1 MKRFLLSASAA
12 LISFSGFS
20 QAQNQAQVSP
30 EIANKKISIP
40 VQMVANPN
48 PQPPK
53 EIKSY
58 PTSGQR
64 NLLEVEI
71 GTSTYDLQSN
81 SAIQWRLINHEN
93 GTLSA
98 SWTYSNQNSWATR
111 GTGYNFFNGTSWGSA
126 PTSEIETER
135 TGWPSMMATSSGRE
149 VIVSHSTASS
159 ILRKVERNTIGSGTW
174 AQANQDT
181 LASQVW
187 NRGQASGNTLHVV
200 CMTTPAANGGTVYN
214 GMDGAFLY
222 NRSTDGGIS
231 WDIIDYQIPGTD
243 SSYFDG
249 FDGDSYSIDAKGNT
263 VAVVV
268 GGLGRGVQLFK
279 STNNGVSWTKT
290 DVLLSD
296 VWFVESAT
304 VIDTTLEDRLYT
316 SDGNVNVIIDNDGMC
331 HITYGTMYIANAD
344 VTDGLITYYPGT
356 NGIDYWNED
365 YPGPY
370 GLTITGALDL
380 DNSGALEIT
389 DWGQYRF
396 AGLAS
401 QPKAGIASDGCIYLA
416 YSAVQELLSNG
427 SQNYRH
433 TYVMRS
439 CDGGCSWSEPIDVTG
454 DPANAFSECVYAS
467 MARRVDDDVHMVYMS
482 DNEPGIAVSG
492 DEDPV
497 VTNKIFYLKE
507 DVDRFDTT
515 EFCPVA
521 IVGDSELCVGSGASV
536 ALYAIGCAASY
547 TWSGPSG
554 FSSSNQ
560 VVNVGNLGT
569 YTCVFSTDCGS
580 QTLTFN
586 VVAYSGTGGPS
597 VTMNGTNLNMC
608 PGDTSTLTANTS
620 VGGLSYF
627 WSTGSSD
634 SAIVVTTTGTFTVTV
649 SDCNGGTTVAS
660 ITITQPTTAPT
671 AVVAGDPTICPGGT
685 SVINVFPVSAGSY
698 SWSTG
703 GSGTSIT
710 VSAAGTYT
718 VTVSNCG
725 GSATATYSVTAEPLP
740 VAVVTAPATE
750 GCDGDVLTATASGG
764 DTYEWSDGST
774 SASISVSVVST
785 GTYTVTVT
793 NACGDEDTTSINLTI
808 HELPAAPVISST
820 SSGVTSSQTG
830 GGSHMWY
837 VGGILQSESGSVLGN
852 DESYA
857 GQNIYCIY
865 TDENGCES
873 ASSNTVVSVEELG
886 AIATIGVYPNP
897 TDGRFEINFGA
908 FTGEMNVEIS
918 NSLGQVVYSTQ
929 LQVNAN
935 QIEAIDLSGLVKG
948 VYQVSLQGES
958 GKRIESLIIE

>member
-1 MKRFLLSASAA
+1 
-12 LISFSGFS
+12 
-20 QAQNQAQVSP
+20 
-30 EIANKKISIP
+30 
-40 VQMVANPN
+40 
-48 PQPPK
+48 
-53 EIKSY
+53 
-58 PTSGQR
+58 
-64 NLLEVEI
+64 
-71 GTSTYDLQSN
+71 
-81 SAIQWRLINHEN
+81 
-93 GTLSA
+93 
-98 SWTYSNQNSWATR
+98 
-111 GTGYNFFNGTSWGSA
+111 
-126 PTSEIETER
+126 
-135 TGWPSMMATSSGRE
+135 
-149 VIVSHSTASS
+149 
-159 ILRKVERNTIGSGTW
+159 
-174 AQANQDT
+174 
-181 LASQVW
+181 
-187 NRGQASGNTLHVV
+187 
-200 CMTTPAANGGTVYN
+200 
-214 GMDGAFLY
+214 
-222 NRSTDGGIS
+222 
-231 WDIIDYQIPGTD
+231 
-243 SSYFDG
+243 
-249 FDGDSYSIDAKGNT
+249 
-263 VAVVV
+263 
-268 GGLGRGVQLFK
+268 
-279 STNNGVSWTKT
+279 
-290 DVLLSD
+290 
-296 VWFVESAT
+296 
-304 VIDTTLEDRLYT
+304 
-316 SDGNVNVIIDNDGMC
+316 
-331 HITYGTMYIANAD
+331 
-344 VTDGLITYYPGT
+344 
-356 NGIDYWNED
+356 
-365 YPGPY
+365 
-370 GLTITGALDL
+370 
-380 DNSGALEIT
+380 
-389 DWGQYRF
+389 
-396 AGLAS
+396 
-401 QPKAGIASDGCIYLA
+401 
-416 YSAVQELLSNG
+416 
-427 SQNYRH
+427 
-433 TYVMRS
+433 
-439 CDGGCSWSEPIDVTG
+439 
-454 DPANAFSECVYAS
+454 
-467 MARRVDDDVHMVYMS
+467 
-482 DNEPGIAVSG
+482 
-492 DEDPV
+492 
-497 VTNKIFYLKE
+497 
-507 DVDRFDTT
+507 
-515 EFCPVA
+515 
-521 IVGDSELCVGSGASV
+521 
-536 ALYAIGCAASY
+536 
-547 TWSGPSG
+547 
-554 FSSSNQ
+554 
-560 VVNVGNLGT
+560 
-569 YTCVFSTDCGS
+569 
-580 QTLTFN
+580 
-586 VVAYSGTGGPS
+586 
-597 VTMNGTNLNMC
+597 MNGTNLNMC

-725 GSATATYSVTAEPLP
+725 GSATATYTVTAEPLP